1 MNSWKKAL
9 FYDFTEENMQSIV
22 EGIRKISDDIRKY
35 KNRATLPLG
44 DKKRKMEL
52 KQVPDWNWMKKNQY
66 YLVTNLSVIFLINRF
81 ESETEFWYYEVID
94 YSKTVKLGT
103 LRDENEIES
112 YVTKLINRNNSK
124 GSWKIRFTGSAERWV
139 KGPIIPINNKQSK
152 FMNWTINP
160 LEE

>member
-1 MNSWKKAL
+1 MNSWKNEL
-9 FYDFTEENMQSIV
+9 FYDFTNENMLSIV
-22 EGIRKISDDIRKY
+22 KGIIEIRNILWKY
-35 KNRATLPLG
+35 KNRGMNQLE
-44 DKKRKMEL
+44 MEL

-81 ESETEFWYYEVID
+81 ESETEFRYYEVID

-103 LRDENEIES
+103 PRDENEIEA
-112 YVTKLINRNNSK
+112 YVTKIINRNNSK
-124 GSWKIRFTGSAERWV
+124 GSWKMRFTGSAERWV

>member
-1 MNSWKKAL
+1 MDSEKTAL

-22 EGIRKISDDIRKY
+22 EGIIIIRDTLWKY
-35 KNRATLPLG
+35 KNNA
-44 DKKRKMEL
+44 KNQVKIEL

-66 YLVTNLSVIFLINRF
+66 YLVTNLTVFFLINRF
-81 ESETEFWYYEVID
+81 ESETEFWYYEVA
-94 YSKTVKLGT
+94 SFHNTVNLGT

-112 YVTKLINRNNSK
+112 NVTKLINRNNSK

-139 KGPIIPINNKQSK
+139 KGPIIPINNKQSQ

-160 LEE
+160 LEG